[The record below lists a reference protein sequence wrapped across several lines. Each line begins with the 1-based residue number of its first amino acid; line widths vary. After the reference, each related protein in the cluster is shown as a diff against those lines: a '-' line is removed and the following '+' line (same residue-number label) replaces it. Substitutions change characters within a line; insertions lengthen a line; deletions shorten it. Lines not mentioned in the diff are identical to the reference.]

1 VTFWRRTSSHDHD
14 VVGAEDVHAV
24 IEWAD
29 VEAKRRDSTYTLFA
43 KVDRG
48 DDRGLVWLAGI
59 DPTVHSRPNF
69 AREHPGA

>member
-14 VVGAEDVHAV
+14 VLAAEDVHAV

-29 VEAKRRDSTYTLFA
+29 AESKQRDSTYTLFA

-59 DPTVHSRPNF
+59 GPTVHSRPNF
-69 AREHPGA
+69 AREHPSV